1 MKCLVFFGHQDR
13 LWRTTSGPRR
23 TSSFPDRGH
32 KHKHYGFCPASPE
45 ISLVIWEFTTGLIHS
60 SLGEKPQQRLIA
72 LTCSSLPAPDTTAPW
87 PFAAARQNST
97 LRSSGPRAAG
107 LSPRCRTGGTW
118 PRAPRATRRI
128 AGWGQPRPLPLCWL
142 AR

>member
-1 MKCLVFFGHQDR
+1 MKCLVFFGHQDG

-23 TSSFPDRGH
+23 TSSFPDRGQ
-32 KHKHYGFCPASPE
+32 KHKLYGFCPASPRN
-45 ISLVIWEFTTGLIHS
+45 LIGHLSIYDGTHAS
-60 SLGEKPQQRLIA
+60 SSREKPQQRLIA
-72 LTCSSLPAPDTTAPW
+72 LTCPSLPAPDTTAPW

-107 LSPRCRTGGTW
+107 LSPRCRTGGRW
-118 PRAPRATRRI
+118 RRAPRATRRI
-128 AGWGQPRPLPLCWL
+128 AGWGQPCPLPLCWL